1 MLTGIHSVVIWT
13 EDVSRLLP
21 FYRDVLGLK
30 PQMENKGFVAFEA
43 SSGAAL
49 ALGSHS
55 EVKGRSRDPYRMM
68 VDLQVDDCQTE
79 YERLSKQGVEF
90 IRTPTKDAIHI
101 IATFHDPDGNV
112 LQLLEDREGS
122 LA

>member
-30 PQMENKGFVAFEA
+30 PQMENEGFVAFEA
-43 SSGAAL
+43 STGAVL
-49 ALGSHS
+49 ALGAHS

-68 VDLQVDDCQTE
+68 VNFAVDDCQAE
-79 YERLSKQGVEF
+79 YERLRGQGVEF
-90 IRTPTKDAIHI
+90 VRAPTKDAIHI
-101 IATFHDPDGNV
+101 IATFHDPDGDT
-112 LQLLEDREGS
+112 LQLMEELEGS